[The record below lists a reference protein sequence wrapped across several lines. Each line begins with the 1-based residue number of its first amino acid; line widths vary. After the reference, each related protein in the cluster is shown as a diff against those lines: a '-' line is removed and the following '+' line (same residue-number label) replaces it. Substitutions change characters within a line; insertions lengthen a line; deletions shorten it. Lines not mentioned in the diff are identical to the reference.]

1 MIQERHTL
9 EGNLNDISES
19 SIMNYKKMVDMRIC
33 ETLRTK
39 VSTNLGTKNHN
50 YVPCNNMHWVQ
61 RCVSEV
67 QGEGKVTVR
76 RSAEIYDKYGVSFLL
91 RCFGI
96 RYKLSLSY
104 TVQPCELHNSRQCQ

>member
-1 MIQERHTL
+1 MIQERHIF
-9 EGNLNDISES
+9 EGNLNAISEI

-33 ETLRTK
+33 ETLETK
-39 VSTNLGTKNHN
+39 FSPNLGFNNNN
-50 YVPCNNMHWVQ
+50 YVPCNNMHCVQ

-76 RSAEIYDKYGVSFLL
+76 LSAEIYDKYCVSFLL

-96 RYKLSLSY
+96 RYKFSLFY